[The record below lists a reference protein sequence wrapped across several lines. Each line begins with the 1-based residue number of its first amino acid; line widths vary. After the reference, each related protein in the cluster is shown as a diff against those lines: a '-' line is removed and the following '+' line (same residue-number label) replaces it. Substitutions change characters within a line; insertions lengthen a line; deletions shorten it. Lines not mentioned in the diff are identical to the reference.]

1 MDIVNLMAK
10 QQAFIDPAN
19 MDSLEV
25 KNLETV
31 LKPLSP
37 RSQVKTVSR
46 TERVRKLQISY
57 VVNEDGEKVYE
68 YSSLPEDES
77 SYAPTLYVK
86 KTDNANE
93 KIEYR

>member
-1 MDIVNLMAK
+1 
-10 QQAFIDPAN
+10 
-19 MDSLEV
+19 
-25 KNLETV
+25 
-31 LKPLSP
+31 
-37 RSQVKTVSR
+37 
-46 TERVRKLQISY
+46 VRKLQISY